1 MLKNIYLKSLGVSAK
16 TIILYSRVILEYL
29 KEHTLTNFR
38 QLVDIVTY
46 DVPGKGLRFSYNYL
60 LLSLSQNMR
69 FVLNSKTDEVTSILT
84 VTNVFASAN

>member
-1 MLKNIYLKSLGVSAK
+1 MLKNIYLKWLGVSAK
-16 TIILYSRVILEYL
+16 TITLYSRVILEYI

-46 DVPGKGLRFSYNYL
+46 DVPGKGLRFSSNYL
-60 LLSLSQNMR
+60 MLSLSQNLR

-84 VTNVFASAN
+84 ATDVFASAD